1 MSAPSPRRRIALV
14 LALLAAAVGL
24 FFATCERSE
33 VVLPRGY
40 VGAAAR
46 DPYLAAERMLD
57 RMRMPT
63 RSFDDVGALS
73 SLPPVSSTLIIPTER
88 RSLGEHTSAQLLD
101 WAARGG
107 HLIVVSWQIWDD
119 PNRRGDPILDP
130 LDVRQFMNRDSGD
143 DEGDAQQLQAPA
155 PGGPGGDDQ
164 DDDSGEPALA
174 DAEFPDRDEPLQLRF
189 DQRFRL
195 EVDASVPDEDIIVEA
210 GDDAGSHL
218 VTLRHGQGLV
228 TALSDDYFMTQP
240 QIGDLDHAEM
250 VYRLT
255 RLGGHRGPVWIV
267 YGDQF
272 PSLWRLLLRN
282 GWMVV
287 ASAGVLLALW
297 LWSVVRR
304 QGPIAPDPAPAR
316 RELMEHVR
324 AAGRLEWQR
333 GGGLALVQ
341 AVRAA
346 LFARM
351 RERHPSFHTQT
362 PREQVAQ
369 LEALS
374 GLPAERIDDALA
386 YRQDRDPVRFTAKIA
401 LLEKLRRSL

>member
-1 MSAPSPRRRIALV
+1 MSTPSQRWRVAFV
-14 LALLAAAVGL
+14 VGLLAAAVGL
-24 FFATCERSE
+24 FFATCEPTE

-46 DPYLAAERMLD
+46 NPYLAAERMLD

-63 RSFDDVGALS
+63 DSFADVGVLS
-73 SLPPVSSTLIIPTER
+73 SLPPVTSTLILPTER
-88 RSLGEHTSAQLLD
+88 RSIPDRTSADLLD
-101 WAARGG
+101 WVERGG
-107 HLIVVSWQIWDD
+107 HLVVVSWQLWDD
-119 PNRRGDPILDP
+119 PNRHPDPILDA
-130 LDVRQFMNRDSGD
+130 VGVHQFMNKETDDDHGD
-143 DEGDAQQLQAPA
+143 TQQLQAPA
-155 PGGPGGDDQ
+155 PGGEKDGQ
-164 DDDSGEPALA
+164 DDDSGEPPLA
-174 DAEFPDRDEPLQLRF
+174 EAEFPDRDEPLQLRF
-189 DQRFRL
+189 DQHFRL
-195 EVDASVPDEDIIVEA
+195 DVSDQVSDDDIILEA

-218 VTLRHGQGLV
+218 VTVRHGKGLL

-240 QIGDLDHAEM
+240 PIGELDHAEM

-255 RLGGHRGPVWIV
+255 RLGGHRAPVWIV
-267 YGDQF
+267 YGDEF
-272 PSLWRLLLRN
+272 PSIWRLVLRN
-282 GWMVV
+282 GWMVL
-287 ASAGVLLALW
+287 ASGVLLLALW

-304 QGPIAPDPAPAR
+304 EGPIAADPAPAR

-324 AAGRLEWQR
+324 AAGRLQWQR
-333 GGGLALVQ
+333 GGAQALVQ

-374 GLPAERIDDALA
+374 GLPAERIDDALG
-386 YRQDRDPVRFTAKIA
+386 YRQDRDPARFAAKIA
-401 LLEKLRRSL
+401 VLEKVRRSL